1 MRHAKKTTTMRKI
14 YFLTTLIFT
23 TILVNGQDIKL
34 TDYLL
39 YPRLDS
45 TYWQKDNEVLNSNY
59 SEIANRC
66 QTCVFNETDSTR
78 GRFCFNTSLGQVQM
92 DTTLHNF
99 GVEKLIG
106 KWDVINFGLFEVKD
120 SLLTD
125 SKIYYRSSKILN
137 ERKGNNGYITFTEKR
152 FKTSLIDNKEIPN
165 KSKLYK
171 ILNGKFLTTKSL
183 TGFCGA
189 TIIGL
194 TKDGLLIIDDHTY
207 RTLAKKE
214 RYLTVKTSIRR
225 MILRRSTT
233 A

>member
-1 MRHAKKTTTMRKI
+1 
-14 YFLTTLIFT
+14 
-23 TILVNGQDIKL
+23 
-34 TDYLL
+34 
-39 YPRLDS
+39 
-45 TYWQKDNEVLNSNY
+45 
-59 SEIANRC
+59 
-66 QTCVFNETDSTR
+66 
-78 GRFCFNTSLGQVQM
+78 
-92 DTTLHNF
+92 
-99 GVEKLIG
+99 
-106 KWDVINFGLFEVKD
+106 
-120 SLLTD
+120 LTD

>member
-1 MRHAKKTTTMRKI
+1 
-14 YFLTTLIFT
+14 
-23 TILVNGQDIKL
+23 
-34 TDYLL
+34 
-39 YPRLDS
+39 
-45 TYWQKDNEVLNSNY
+45 
-59 SEIANRC
+59 
-66 QTCVFNETDSTR
+66 
-78 GRFCFNTSLGQVQM
+78 M

-137 ERKGNNGYITFTEKR
+137 EQKGNNGYITFTEKR

-165 KSKLYK
+165 KSKLY
-171 ILNGKFLTTKSL
+171 TKSL